1 MPPRICWT
9 NRLQPLRV
17 FQSPNFP
24 ARSLSRF
31 GAREIA
37 LVDSRF
43 VFRLREKR
51 SPLKFL
57 ALIAVRALWACHFFN
72 YRTERGGK
80 SKEPFSK
87 VFASPTFDSV
97 FCFFFPSIC
106 RTSICG
112 KTWSSRAKT
121 FSNPP
126 PFMDMPSLLIIASKK
141 VRFGHGWSGLLPKH
155 WAQTRSEKLSWV
167 VLLSYS
173 SRHPGPGAGHIV
185 EDSHFWPGI
194 FVARKLSEQ
203 LRQKQDEWKGRR
215 LNLTHEVKLTYIMH
229 KQ

>member
-9 NRLQPLRV
+9 NSLLPLRV

-87 VFASPTFDSV
+87 VFSSSH
-97 FCFFFPSIC
+97 FPYFVSF
-106 RTSICG
+106 TLLM
-112 KTWSSRAKT
+112 WEDSSRAKT

-126 PFMDMPSLLIIASKK
+126 PFQTESFIPDSHESCT
-141 VRFGHGWSGLLPKH
+141 RNRDSFSGHMPKH
-155 WAQTRSEKLSWV
+155 WAQTRSENSAELF
-167 VLLSYS
+167 YY
-173 SRHPGPGAGHIV
+173 
-185 EDSHFWPGI
+185 
-194 FVARKLSEQ
+194 
-203 LRQKQDEWKGRR
+203 
-215 LNLTHEVKLTYIMH
+215 LTHQGIPARA
-229 KQ
+229 QAI